1 MKTPL
6 LLLAL
11 AALVGCAA
19 PATIPADRV
28 MVPVRLLGERHDDGQ
43 RRLYLEEPSAACDG
57 WYVPKA
63 TMIEITNRLEA
74 D

>member
-1 MKTPL
+1 MKTSLP
-6 LLLAL
+6 LLAL

-28 MVPVRLLGERHDDGQ
+28 MVPVRHLAEDHDAGQ
-43 RRLYLEEPSAACDG
+43 RRLYIEEPTAACTG

-63 TMIEITNRLEA
+63 TMIDITNQLEA